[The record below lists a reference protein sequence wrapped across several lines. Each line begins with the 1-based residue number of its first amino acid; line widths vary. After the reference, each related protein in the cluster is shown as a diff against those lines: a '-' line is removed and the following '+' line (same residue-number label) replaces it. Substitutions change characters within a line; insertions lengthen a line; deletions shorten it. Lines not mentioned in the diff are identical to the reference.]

1 MPCTGTNDFFL
12 VINVKG
18 DFISHIFI
26 YIQVLGHEK
35 PIQSTLSYFLLGD
48 TTSEEK
54 SLFRPFNKRV
64 CKENGTCDF
73 DVIKIEPSKI
83 YMCNSTIA
91 SRKIKL

>member
-18 DFISHIFI
+18 DLISHIFI

-73 DVIKIEPSKI
+73 DVIKIEPTKYI
-83 YMCNSTIA
+83 CTTFQFA

>member
-18 DFISHIFI
+18 DLISHIFYI
-26 YIQVLGHEK
+26 YKFWVTK
-35 PIQSTLSYFLLGD
+35 NLSSLHFHIFSY